1 MNSKI
6 NVTAVLFLIVSLALI
21 LGSFALFANGRGWLG
36 GGSLWAGACMFVL
49 LFNHGAHKLN
59 KA

>member
-1 MNSKI
+1 MNRKI
-6 NVTAVLFLIVSLALI
+6 NISAVLFLIVSFALI
-21 LGSFALFANGRGWLG
+21 LGSIAIFATGRGWLG
-36 GGSLWAGACMFVL
+36 GGSFWAGACMFVL